1 MSVKA
6 ESISWMLVLPSI
18 QGLRICAS
26 TPAASL
32 LSSSPL
38 LISPRTLSTTSPP
51 DSSRNLKQKGGYWLS
66 LQSGAAASPD
76 DSLQDTAD
84 GAESPESG
92 DPDVES

>member
-18 QGLRICAS
+18 HGLRTWAT

-38 LISPRTLSTTSPP
+38 LISPRTPSTTSPP
-51 DSSRNLKQKGGYWLS
+51 DSSLNLNNKGYWCCLS
-66 LQSGAAASPD
+66 PARGRL
-76 DSLQDTAD
+76 T
-84 GAESPESG
+84 
-92 DPDVES
+92 